1 MGGVFRITKQAMER
15 ILNVDRK
22 KSYEGIKHDEAIERT
37 SLITGKWFGDIYFD
51 GVCYKSVK

>member
-1 MGGVFRITKQAMER
+1 MER